1 MEKEELKNIIKETME
16 EDRTIN
22 RRKSKKAFCIF
33 TGNAIGILML
43 FIGLV
48 VFVSITTIAEYMP
61 PLYRLLG
68 VSVGGLFA
76 LITLVM
82 YIGEVNHAQTHY
94 KLKAIAEKLGIT
106 DDTV

>member
-1 MEKEELKNIIKETME
+1 MEKEELKKLFKETME
-16 EDRTIN
+16 ENRTTTQ
-22 RRKSKKAFCIF
+22 RKSEKAFRIF
-33 TGNAIGILML
+33 TGNFVGILML
-43 FIGLV
+43 LIGLFVFMSV
-48 VFVSITTIAEYMP
+48 VNIADHMP

-76 LITLVM
+76 LTTLVM

-106 DDTV
+106 EETA